1 MEGCVRRLGVLVSG
15 VVFLLSLGAWA
26 DDWSKDY
33 NVGAKPE
40 VRLDAKDGNVDVTA
54 WDRNEIHAHVV
65 TDGYR
70 IGGDGVR
77 IDESQSGNSVVIN
90 IRIPHNFCIGWCRKS
105 LRVELQVPKQ
115 ANLNLKT
122 GDGNITGSGVGGDIY
137 LDTGDGNI
145 TLNSL
150 EGNLEATTGDG
161 NVRIDG
167 RFDRLQIHTGDGNVE
182 AEARDGSKLNDSW
195 SVRTGDGNV
204 TLRVPQGLSAD
215 LDLRTGD
222 GRITLDFPV
231 TVSGSMS
238 RSRISG
244 KLNQG
249 GPLLEVHTGDGSIH
263 LDKL

>member
-1 MEGCVRRLGVLVSG
+1 MRRFSVLLIT
-15 VVFLLSLGAWA
+15 VVALLSLGAWA

-40 VRLDAKDGNVDVTA
+40 LRLDAKDGNVEVTA
-54 WDRNEIHAHVV
+54 WDRSQIHAHVIA
-65 TDGYR
+65 DGYR
-70 IGGDGVR
+70 IGEGGLR
-77 IDESQSGNSVVIN
+77 IDESQTGNSVSIN
-90 IRIPHNFCIGWCRKS
+90 IHVPHKFCIGWCRYS
-105 LRVELQVPKQ
+105 LKVELQVPKQ

-122 GDGNITGSGVGGDIY
+122 SDGNITGSGVGGDLY
-137 LDTGDGNI
+137 LNTGDGNI

-161 NVRIDG
+161 NVRVDG

-182 AEARDGSKLNDSW
+182 AEARGGSKLNDSW

-204 TLRVPQGLSAD
+204 TLRVPQDLSAD